1 MNSALSN
8 ILNSLW
14 WKNPA
19 GSWNSGSELQE
30 FRHDHLWMAEISQ
43 EESIGRDGKGEMV
56 QRKPREEGVS
66 RNSPSWVTCCC
77 LVAKSCPTLWPH
89 ELQHARLPW
98 PSPSPS
104 PCSNSCPL
112 SRDCHP
118 AISCSVTPFFSC
130 PQSFPGLFQWVGSS
144 HQVAKVLEL
153 QHLHQS
159 LQWIFR
165 VNIL

>member
-66 RNSPSWVTCCC
+66 RNSPS
-77 LVAKSCPTLWPH
+77 
-89 ELQHARLPW
+89 
-98 PSPSPS
+98 
-104 PCSNSCPL
+104 
-112 SRDCHP
+112 
-118 AISCSVTPFFSC
+118 
-130 PQSFPGLFQWVGSS
+130 
-144 HQVAKVLEL
+144 
-153 QHLHQS
+153 
-159 LQWIFR
+159 
-165 VNIL
+165 